1 LEIDT
6 SLTEMDDEKDPHLQ
20 KEAQRI
26 ARTLGNVQKKKPNPE
41 RLEEQRRIQL
51 VNQTAAV
58 VRLVNSHNPDLVMEQ
73 ETVYLKDGRIPL
85 KELMEKWRFTDPVW
99 VDADLELHCLPDGY
113 SDATFANCQL
123 IKLKGKIL

>member
-1 LEIDT
+1 
-6 SLTEMDDEKDPHLQ
+6 
-20 KEAQRI
+20 
-26 ARTLGNVQKKKPNPE
+26 
-41 RLEEQRRIQL
+41 LEEQRRIQL